1 MLENENSVSICSFG
15 AGVRCRIHETCLD
28 RWMLHNLLTNEAYE
42 NLKPIPQCMG
52 HKERERKIHSIELD
66 ELKSAAN
73 VEFKLAAS
81 KTAS

>member
-1 MLENENSVSICSFG
+1 
-15 AGVRCRIHETCLD
+15 
-28 RWMLHNLLTNEAYE
+28 MLHNLLTNEAYE